1 MHGRPWIGER
11 CDGGAIGELQD
22 VFDVD
27 LDAGRP
33 SVGEDVRADLADG
46 GFKEHEIAVIDRAVD
61 RLAQTLNGL
70 VENVQSFVKPGEV
83 GTELKWLLGT
93 PSLRSQ

>member
-1 MHGRPWIGER
+1 MHRRPRIRER
-11 CDGGAIGELQD
+11 CDRRAVGEPQD
-22 VFDVD
+22 VLDVD
-27 LDAGRP
+27 VDARRP
-33 SVGEDVRADLADG
+33 PMGEDVGADLADG
-46 GFKEHEIAVIDRAVD
+46 GFKENEIAVVDRAVD
-61 RLAQTLNGL
+61 RLAQKLNGL

>member
-1 MHGRPWIGER
+1 M
-11 CDGGAIGELQD
+11 
-22 VFDVD
+22 
-27 LDAGRP
+27 
-33 SVGEDVRADLADG
+33 GEDVRADLADG
-46 GFKEHEIAVIDRAVD
+46 GFKENEIAVVDRAVD
-61 RLAQTLNGL
+61 RLAQKLNGL

>member
-1 MHGRPWIGER
+1 M
-11 CDGGAIGELQD
+11 
-22 VFDVD
+22 
-27 LDAGRP
+27 
-33 SVGEDVRADLADG
+33 GEDVGADLADG
-46 GFKEHEIAVIDRAVD
+46 GLEEHEFAVVHIAAD
-61 RLAQTLNGL
+61 RLAQKFDGL